1 MEELKDIA
9 PLLNKLPKKDHFQA
23 PDGYFDE
30 LPSIIQDRV
39 SVKPKFQWSHSLK
52 YALPLVLLVVSVI
65 YFTQNNKQE
74 QSIQIS
80 KQEAVDYLDNQ
91 MDTEFDETLL
101 AEELSVQS
109 VEKHT
114 ETSSMEEYLLD
125 EADEDLLI
133 EEI

>member
-1 MEELKDIA
+1 
-9 PLLNKLPKKDHFQA
+9 
-23 PDGYFDE
+23 
-30 LPSIIQDRV
+30 
-39 SVKPKFQWSHSLK
+39 
-52 YALPLVLLVVSVI
+52 
-65 YFTQNNKQE
+65 
-74 QSIQIS
+74 
-80 KQEAVDYLDNQ
+80 
-91 MDTEFDETLL
+91 MDSEFDETLL